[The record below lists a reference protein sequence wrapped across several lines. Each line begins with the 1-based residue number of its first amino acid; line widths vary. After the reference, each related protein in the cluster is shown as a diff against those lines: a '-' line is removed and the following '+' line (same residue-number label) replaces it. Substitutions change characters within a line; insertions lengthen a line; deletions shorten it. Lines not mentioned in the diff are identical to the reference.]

1 MEKAKPFK
9 QKIATLEKLY
19 KSGYTTKR
27 ELSHLTLERLDTVKD
42 INVNDVSTI
51 AEIKKSI
58 RDGNLFAYLGEEWAD
73 KEDETDDGTKSR

>member
-1 MEKAKPFK
+1 MEKTKPFK
-9 QKIATLEKLY
+9 QKLATLEKLF

-27 ELSHLTLERLDTVKD
+27 ELSHLTLERLDTVVD

-58 RDGNLFAYLGEEWAD
+58 REGTLFNYLGEEWAN
-73 KEDETDDGTKSR
+73 KED